1 MDDVIKNNPNKSNT
15 SKSVDSTTLY
25 FSEIGRQTGL
35 LTAKEELELGR
46 RVQAGDEAAKRKM
59 VESNLRLVVRV
70 VRKYHLHTKGI
81 DFIDAISEGNI
92 GLIRAVEKYNPDY
105 GFRFSTYAVYWIKQ
119 SIERGIYNQS
129 DTVRIPV
136 HVRKEL
142 ISYKMAL
149 RELVKKLNHAPT
161 DEEIADFLDRPVK
174 DLRKMLNMAKT
185 TYTSMDMLIDDS
197 NNCFG
202 DIMSNENEDR
212 YEDAELSQKI
222 TDLVDCLSDK
232 EQEIICLRF
241 GLKGHSPLTLSDVG
255 TEVSL
260 TRERVRQIQVS
271 ALKKL
276 SVIAQE
282 RNIDCSLLSAA

>member
-1 MDDVIKNNPNKSNT
+1 
-15 SKSVDSTTLY
+15 
-25 FSEIGRQTGL
+25 L

-46 RVQAGDEAAKRKM
+46 RVQAGDEAAKRRM
-59 VESNLRLVVRV
+59 VESNLRLVVRI
-70 VRKYHLHTKGI
+70 VRKYHFRTKGI
-81 DFIDAISEGNI
+81 EFIDAISEGNF

-119 SIERGIYNQS
+119 SIERGIYNHS

-142 ISYKMAL
+142 IAYKMAL
-149 RELVKKLNHAPT
+149 RELVKKLDHPPT
-161 DEEIADFLDRPVK
+161 DEEIADFLDRPVN
-174 DLRKMLNMAKT
+174 DLRKMLNLAKT
-185 TYTSMDMLIDDS
+185 TYNSMDMPIDGS
-197 NNCFG
+197 KNCFG
-202 DIMSNENEDR
+202 DIIGDENEDR
-212 YEDAELSQKI
+212 YEDTEFNQKI
-222 TDLVDCLSDK
+222 TDLLDCLTDK

-241 GLKGHSPLTLSDVG
+241 GLKGRSVLTLQEVG
-255 TEVSL
+255 AEVSL
-260 TRERVRQIQVS
+260 TRERVRQIQVR

>member
-1 MDDVIKNNPNKSNT
+1 
-15 SKSVDSTTLY
+15 
-25 FSEIGRQTGL
+25 L

-46 RVQAGDEAAKRKM
+46 RVQAGDEAAKRRM
-59 VESNLRLVVRV
+59 VESNLRLVVRI
-70 VRKYHLHTKGI
+70 VRKYHLRTKGI
-81 DFIDAISEGNI
+81 DFIDAISEGNL

-119 SIERGIYNQS
+119 SVQRGIYNQS

-142 ISYKMAL
+142 IAYKVAL
-149 RELVKKLNHAPT
+149 RELVKKLDHPPT
-161 DEEIADFLDRPVK
+161 DEEIADFLDRPVN
-174 DLRKMLNMAKT
+174 DLRKMLSLAKT
-185 TYTSMDMLIDDS
+185 TYNSMDMPIDGS

-202 DIMSNENEDR
+202 DMMSNENEER
-212 YEDAELSQKI
+212 YEDAELNQKI

-241 GLKGHSPLTLSDVG
+241 GLKGRNPLTLSDVG

-260 TRERVRQIQVS
+260 TRERVRQIQVA

-276 SVIAQE
+276 SVIAKE